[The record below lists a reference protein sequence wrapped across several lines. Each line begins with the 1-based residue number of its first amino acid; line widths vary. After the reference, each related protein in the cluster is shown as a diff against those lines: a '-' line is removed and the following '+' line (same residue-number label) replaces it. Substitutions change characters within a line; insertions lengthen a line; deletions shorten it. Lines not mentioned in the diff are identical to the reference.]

1 MKHTQ
6 TLPKIPKKPMD
17 RLLEYLRFSKV
28 KRYIPKRAYLLD
40 VGTGDGSFLR
50 FLDRHIRFGIGIDPV
65 FTTSIELETYAFHP
79 GAFPHDFETDRRFD
93 VITLLAVVEHIPE
106 SDLQQA
112 ADTCWNI
119 LKPNGRVIITALHPF
134 VDNILNVLKFLRIL
148 NGLSLEEHYG
158 FTPECLPNIFTRW
171 KLIKKA
177 RWQLGLNYLF
187 IFEKPAPCQ

>member
-65 FTTSIELETYAFHP
+65 FTTSIELETYACHP
-79 GAFPHDFETDRRFD
+79 GAFPHDFETDQRFD

-119 LKPNGRVIITALHPF
+119 LKPNGRVIITAPHPF

-158 FTPECLPNIFTRW
+158 LVHT
-171 KLIKKA
+171 
-177 RWQLGLNYLF
+177 
-187 IFEKPAPCQ
+187 

>member
-28 KRYIPKRAYLLD
+28 KRYTPKRAYLLG

-79 GAFPHDFETDRRFD
+79 GALPHDFETDRRFD

-177 RWQLGLNYLF
+177 RW
-187 IFEKPAPCQ
+187 